1 MRREAGVMP
10 GSGPLR
16 RGNRVGSRLSRLC
29 QMAEADDAAGYGLHD
44 PLDIVSVKGV
54 AGKKRGLLHSSS
66 TLTPSSMST

>member
-1 MRREAGVMP
+1 
-10 GSGPLR
+10 
-16 RGNRVGSRLSRLC
+16 
-29 QMAEADDAAGYGLHD
+29 MAEADDAAGYGLHD